1 MRSIIVVLPF
11 VVVVILGAATWPHS
25 AELVKEGGTF
35 ALLAV
40 VVALLSSIALAGLGY
55 VARSRAP
62 AASLAGTLMLVAPW
76 LLGLVGMQL
85 THVMILEAIAN
96 AAPDMRVTLAVG
108 GHAEGLSAR
117 VLGAS
122 ATAALALAWVVVL
135 APAALRADG
144 VVPRVALVAAA
155 AVGVA
160 AGASAWAAVSAREL
174 LQALLMVAPDD
185 RAAIMRH
192 GVDGSAVIA
201 RGAGVLALVAGVG
214 LPWLWSPPRA
224 ARVVATAA
232 LVLAALALVAEVR
245 LEAGLASWV
254 ERFVAGG

>member
-1 MRSIIVVLPF
+1 MSSIVVVLP
-11 VVVVILGAATWPHS
+11 VVVLVVLGVATWPHS

-40 VVALLSSIALAGLGY
+40 AVALLVSVALAALGY
-55 VARSRAP
+55 VSRSRAP
-62 AASLAGTLMLVAPW
+62 TASVWGTLVLVAPW

-117 VLGAS
+117 VLGAG

-135 APAALRADG
+135 APSALRTG
-144 VVPRVALVAAA
+144 VVVPRVALVAAA

-160 AGASAWAAVSAREL
+160 AGASAWAAVGAREL

-192 GVDGSAVIA
+192 GVDGPAVIA
-201 RGAGVLALVAGVG
+201 RGAGLLALVVGVG
-214 LPWLWSPPRA
+214 LPWLWSPPRTP
-224 ARVVATAA
+224 RVVATAA
-232 LVLAALALVAEVR
+232 LALAALALVVEVR

>member
-1 MRSIIVVLPF
+1 MRSIIVVLP
-11 VVVVILGAATWPHS
+11 VVVVVVLGATAWPHS
-25 AELVKEGGTF
+25 AELVKKGGTF
-35 ALLAV
+35 ALLVV
-40 VVALLSSIALAGLGY
+40 VVALLSSVALAVLGY
-55 VARSRAP
+55 LSQSRTP
-62 AASLAGTLMLVAPW
+62 TASVWGTLVLVAPW

-85 THVMILEAIAN
+85 AHAMTLEAIAN
-96 AAPDMRVTLAVG
+96 AAPDMRLTLAVG
-108 GHAEGLSAR
+108 GHTEALLAR
-117 VLGAS
+117 VLGAG
-122 ATAALALAWVVVL
+122 ATAALAGAWVVVL
-135 APAALRADG
+135 APSALRMGG
-144 VVPRVALVAAA
+144 VVPRMALVAAA

-160 AGASAWAAVSAREL
+160 AGASAWAAVRTGDL
-174 LQALLMVAPDD
+174 LQVLLMVVPDD

-192 GVDGSAVIA
+192 GVDAPAVIA

-245 LEAGLASWV
+245 LEAGLATWV